1 MKNDSET
8 NALTKS
14 FLSKQ
19 QENNERLINDQEKLI
34 DSLKLKYKQLEAE
47 FNKSNK
53 SNNGKFYKFLKI
65 LCKKEI
71 DFKFF
76 YISRKN
82 VYIQNKKF
90 E

>member
-1 MKNDSET
+1 MELKHKQEIDQLVVKLHDALAKGMKNDSET
-8 NALTKS
+8 HALTKS

-53 SNNGKFYKFLKI
+53 SNNGKF
-65 LCKKEI
+65 E
-71 DFKFF
+71 
-76 YISRKN
+76 
-82 VYIQNKKF
+82 KF
-90 E
+90 EHFT